1 MHTFWIINGTK
12 LKKYL
17 VLAVSALFTAGVI
30 YVERDATSAFYA
42 RTDLLLAQAD
52 EPQAVYQVATKERK
66 VALTF
71 DISWGHEQVNK
82 VLDALDE
89 SGINK
94 ATFFLSAPWAEKYPD
109 IVKAIREKGYEI
121 GSHGY
126 KHVNYTRLTDEE
138 IREQIAKAHRTL
150 RAVSG
155 VSPTLLR
162 PPNGDFDRR
171 VIRIADQLGYTVV
184 HWSTNSNDW
193 TNPGTDKIV
202 ENVLSS
208 VGPGHIILMHAS
220 DSAKQTPEALKRIAK
235 ELKAQGYQFVTV
247 TELLTGIKS
256 EVKEMR

>member
-1 MHTFWIINGTK
+1 MHSTGTINGPR

-30 YVERDATSAFYA
+30 YVERDAMSTFYA
-42 RTDLLLAQAD
+42 QTDLLLAQSG
-52 EPQAVYQVATKERK
+52 EPQAVYQVATKEKK

-71 DISWGHEQVNK
+71 DISWGHEQVDK
-82 VLDALDE
+82 VLAALEE
-89 SGINK
+89 SGIRK

-109 IVKAIREKGYEI
+109 IVKTIKEKGYEI

-126 KHVNYTRLTDEE
+126 KHLNYTRLTDEE
-138 IREQIAKAHRTL
+138 IREQISKAHRTL

-155 VSPTLLR
+155 ISPNLLR

-171 VIRIADQLGYTVV
+171 VIRIADQLDYTVV

-193 TNPGTDKIV
+193 TNPGTEKIV
-202 ENVLSS
+202 DNVLSS

-247 TELLTGIKS
+247 TELLTGIRGD
-256 EVKEMR
+256 VKEMR